1 MVSDRAAYEGKGGWK
16 DGRLGQA
23 YDLIVAVLGDQHPEH
38 ETHDLL
44 KRSREAVE
52 SADVEL
58 EKLA

>member
-1 MVSDRAAYEGKGGWK
+1 VVRDRAVYEGTGGWK

-23 YDLIVAVLGDQHPEH
+23 YDLIDAVLREQHAEH
-38 ETHDLL
+38 ESHHLL
-44 KRSREAVE
+44 KRAREMVE